1 MVRNEMN
8 VNKNVR
14 WSRFKVPVKVKQ
26 INDNLFSD
34 IIPSQKKLKKGVND
48 VRMNDSEMTVR

>member
-1 MVRNEMN
+1 MKWYGDERE
-8 VNKNVR
+8 KSVR

-34 IIPSQKKLKKGVND
+34 TTKSK
-48 VRMNDSEMTVR
+48 

>member
-34 IIPSQKKLKKGVND
+34 TIPSQN
-48 VRMNDSEMTVR
+48 N